1 MLHNSFTLDRPKEG
15 LISSRPGTTPYA
27 DLVTLARKDYDFR
40 YQGNGWNSGRPGRC
54 SGAHFLG
61 SLEVMATVLP
71 GRAPLAQPF
80 EVGPVADHRFFISL
94 RDRVPRGSGV
104 LIPVTCDAL
113 DADLFLAH
121 LAANLLGAL
130 NDPLADRHLLLDH
143 RPLLHRD
150 LLLPDRDA
158 DLLAGPEVRRA
169 GLTRRGLP
177 LDDYL
182 LPLHRDLHRPVLG
195 DDLLADPGRARLH
208 GLLVGLQLLLA
219 ELDPLGALGRPGG
232 MGDGAQ
238 VVGPVT
244 AQEGRRLVIA
254 ALRRDGHGDAVGFG
268 PADESGLLDR
278 DLILPEPGL
287 SKLTDGGIRLV
298 AVLKGTDD
306 GRTLLVGRSHGSSPD
321 ARTSIPSP
329 GAHPAPGL
337 PSPRSGGGAK
347 PMPECSPESR
357 NNGIHWINAIYPR
370 MVSGRSVP
378 SCRVVSR
385 RAVVVESRDPVPSR
399 SGTV

>member
-1 MLHNSFTLDRPKEG
+1 MTIIRRPPAPGAGRARSNSAASADSGPDDRPVG
-15 LISSRPGTTPYA
+15 RAGRAIRSRGPGVGRGSALLCPGE
-27 DLVTLARKDYDFR
+27 LPGRR
-40 YQGNGWNSGRPGRC
+40 IGPGRIRRPGRPRTGR
-54 SGAHFLG
+54 SAAGAHHLRIT
-61 SLEVMATVLP
+61 SLLVGLAPADVHVPLP
-71 GRAPLAQPF
+71 
-80 EVGPVADHRFFISL
+80 
-94 RDRVPRGSGV
+94 
-104 LIPVTCDAL
+104 L
-113 DADLFLAH
+113 DADLFLTH
-121 LAANLLGAL
+121 LAADLLGAL
-130 NDPLADRHLLLDH
+130 DDPLADRHLLLDH

-150 LLLPDRDA
+150 LLLADGDA

-169 GLTRRGLP
+169 GLTRRGMP
-177 LDDYL
+177 LDDHL
-182 LPLHRDLHRPVLG
+182 LPLHRDLQRPLLG
-195 DDLLADPGRARLH
+195 DDLLADPDLARLH

-232 MGDGAQ
+232 MGGGAH
-238 VVGPVT
+238 VIGAVT

-287 SKLTDGGIRLV
+287 AKLTDGGIRPV

-306 GRTLLVGRSHGSSPD
+306 GRTLLAGRSHGSSPD

-370 MVSGRSVP
+370 MASG
-378 SCRVVSR
+378 
-385 RAVVVESRDPVPSR
+385 
-399 SGTV
+399 